1 MKNLQLNPL
10 HPRQNF
16 GKSSATKMVRKIM
29 LSDAE
34 AFKSARE
41 VRRPEYWRI
50 NSVGMVFVRDRDL
63 RLSVVGD
70 GRPPRIC

>member
-1 MKNLQLNPL
+1 
-10 HPRQNF
+10 
-16 GKSSATKMVRKIM
+16 M

-50 NSVGMVFVRDRDL
+50 NSVGMAFVRDRDL
-63 RLSVVGD
+63 LTFSVVGD